1 MRCISFS
8 RARDGTRTRG
18 PDLGKVVLHQLS
30 HSRISCCV
38 GYVCRTHLIS
48 YSVDEHLS
56 TPFFIFF
63 EKLEQ
68 FIILR
73 RFHDPNCHVARGG
86 SYNVIISM
94 RRLKMSAKT
103 KIVVLH
109 MKELI
114 YTLIFAGLGILLIF
128 LLLFMFLPG
137 KEDGE
142 SVETMRYVAGVY
154 TSSIQFGEHA
164 VDMQVIVDENRIQS
178 VSMVNLDETV
188 ETMYPLM
195 EPALENIADQVV
207 EKQTTEGITYS
218 ADYQYTSVVLLNAI
232 ENALAKAELSGAEM
246 GE

>member
-1 MRCISFS
+1 
-8 RARDGTRTRG
+8 
-18 PDLGKVVLHQLS
+18 
-30 HSRISCCV
+30 
-38 GYVCRTHLIS
+38 
-48 YSVDEHLS
+48 
-56 TPFFIFF
+56 
-63 EKLEQ
+63 
-68 FIILR
+68 
-73 RFHDPNCHVARGG
+73 
-86 SYNVIISM
+86 
-94 RRLKMSAKT
+94 MSAKT

-142 SVETMRYVAGVY
+142 SVETM

-207 EKQTTEGITYS
+207 EKQTTEGITYN

-232 ENALAKAELSGAEM
+232 ENALAKAELSGAET